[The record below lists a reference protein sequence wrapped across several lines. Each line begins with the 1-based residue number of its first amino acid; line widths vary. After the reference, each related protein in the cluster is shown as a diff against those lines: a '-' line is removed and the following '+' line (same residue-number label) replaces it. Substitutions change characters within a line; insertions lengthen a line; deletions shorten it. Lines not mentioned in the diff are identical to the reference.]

1 MPASRTASRKTPPR
15 WATVGEA
22 AEYSR
27 LAPRTIYK
35 RVADGI
41 LPAYVPRGSRVLRID
56 LNDLDAM
63 IIAEG
68 RIPSAHLGDGR
79 PAKATG
85 PARRKGDGHA
95 A

>member
-1 MPASRTASRKTPPR
+1 MPASRTAPRKAPR

-22 AEYSR
+22 AEHSR

-35 RVADGI
+35 RIADGI

-68 RIPSAHLGDGR
+68 RIPSAHLGEGR
-79 PAKATG
+79 PA
-85 PARRKGDGHA
+85 ARPRARKGDGHA

>member
-1 MPASRTASRKTPPR
+1 MPATRSRSVPRKEPR
-15 WATVGEA
+15 WATVEET

-56 LNDLDAM
+56 LNAM
-63 IIAEG
+63 IIAKG
-68 RIPSAHLGDGR
+68 RMPSAHLGKGR
-79 PAKATG
+79 PAV
-85 PARRKGDGHA
+85 ARPRARKGDSNA